1 MNFCQGEYDAG
12 ASFASVHEQN
22 LSVSGNMY
30 RSSTP
35 KVTADI

>member
-12 ASFASVHEQN
+12 ASLASACEQD

-30 RSSTP
+30 RSSTL
-35 KVTADI
+35 KVAADI